1 MDSEFLLELFHHVIF
16 CLFFYFWQMPDL
28 PFISSIPLSAKKKN
42 PPKTD
47 RRSIY
52 STELS
57 LLLKYI

>member
-16 CLFFYFWQMPDL
+16 CLFFTFGKCPIFHL
-28 PFISSIPLSAKKKN
+28 FPVFHCLTKKN

>member
-16 CLFFYFWQMPDL
+16 CLFFWQMPDL
-28 PFISSIPLSAKKKN
+28 PFISGIPLSDKKKN
-42 PPKTD
+42 PPKTN

>member
-16 CLFFYFWQMPDL
+16 CLFFFWQMPDL
-28 PFISSIPLSAKKKN
+28 PFISGIPLSDKKT